1 LQQELGE
8 RVLTWA
14 ERLKT
19 ITNIELKDI
28 REHHRRTHTA
38 ENMRFIIV
46 GDLKRRKRK
55 VARML
60 EGWALKRG
68 EVLEAPM
75 DEYTGTL
82 PVLIK
87 RKDASNM
94 TFGFSFVTKRRLE
107 PAEQYA
113 MGCLNHILNGT
124 MTSKIFGQARKRGL
138 VYGVGSVL
146 GCGAWSSVWDFD
158 GEVNAENAN
167 ELFDLIAVELARVIN
182 GEVKEDDIVA
192 AKNYALGRHMMLAQT
207 TDQIADYYGREY
219 FVVGTYEP
227 MEKAPEMI
235 EGINKRAIV
244 SLAREFMQS
253 GVSGLAAVGN
263 MDKEM
268 VNELWGRVLG
278 SI

>member
-1 LQQELGE
+1 LGE
-8 RVLTWA
+8 KVLTYT

-19 ITNIELKDI
+19 IANIELKDI

-55 VARML
+55 VLGML
-60 EGWALKRG
+60 EAWDVKRG
-68 EVLEAPM
+68 EILEAPM
-75 DEYTGTL
+75 DEYVGTE
-82 PVLIK
+82 PVVIR
-87 RKDASNM
+87 RKDASNL
-94 TFGFSFVTKRRLE
+94 TFGFAFVTKRRLD

-124 MTSKIFGQARKRGL
+124 TSSKIFGQARKRGL
-138 VYGVGSVL
+138 IYGMGSAT
-146 GCGAWSSVWDFD
+146 GCGVWSSEWDFD
-158 GEVNAENAN
+158 GEVNAENAD
-167 ELFDLIAVELARVIN
+167 EVFDLIAVELGRVIN
-182 GEVKEDDIVA
+182 GEVREDDIAA
-192 AKNYALGRHMMLAQT
+192 AKSYALGRHMMLAQSS
-207 TDQIADYYGREY
+207 DQIADYYGREY
-219 FVVGTYEP
+219 FTIGAYEP

-235 EGINKRAIV
+235 EGINKGAIV

-253 GVSGLAAVGN
+253 GVSGIAAVGN
-263 MDKEM
+263 IEKNA